1 MVRFYPSEKM
11 LLALLAK
18 RFIAV
23 NNAIHS
29 WQCVSSL
36 LTKSFIAVS
45 NVIQRD
51 YSRSNVAQFLK
62 TILWSIAG
70 IAGSTTIPM
79 QSPVIAMDLGLEDP
93 FRTSNIRQSVSRTYE
108 MHYTYLSCAEASI
121 ATLSAA
127 HWQICC

>member
-1 MVRFYPSEKM
+1 M

-23 NNAIHS
+23 NNVIHS

-45 NVIQRD
+45 NVTQRD

-62 TILWSIAG
+62 TILWPIAG
-70 IAGSTTIPM
+70 IAGSIASPM
-79 QSPVIAMDLGLEDP
+79 QSPVIAMDLGLLDP
-93 FRTSNIRQSVSRTYE
+93 FRASNLRQSVSRTYE
-108 MHYTYLSCAEASI
+108 LSYAYLSCTETSI
-121 ATLSAA
+121 VTLSAA
-127 HWQICC
+127 HGQICC

>member
-1 MVRFYPSEKM
+1 
-11 LLALLAK
+11 LLAK

-23 NNAIHS
+23 NNVIHS

-127 HWQICC
+127 HGQICC